1 MAPKWKDKNISRGFC
16 GDTMKCRTFTG
27 SGHTKIQS
35 DYFQKTTTTTRLKSI
50 PFIEMWAASAPF
62 VFCVGQLRVQVRSA
76 VALGCRRVLHAD
88 LPVLKHLNYP
98 LSVSKATVICHPVIL
113 RWMRWLPRLS
123 QPVQRKD
130 RKSQGST
137 PLTPR
142 PASPTQT
149 WPFTDAPLRSSKT
162 PKLMMRANQTAS
174 AYWSSG
180 QQNKH
185 ILDWLQVS
193 LRSQTD
199 QLIDKST
206 NECASKQIYIQVW
219 MDDITFFWRFKYLQS
234 GWSTSS

>member
-88 LPVLKHLNYP
+88 LPGLKHLNYP

-123 QPVQRKD
+123 QPVQCKD

-137 PLTPR
+137 PLTP
-142 PASPTQT
+142 PTSKSNTNMAFHRCSTAFIQNSKID
-149 WPFTDAPLRSSKT
+149 DACQSNSFCLLIIRSAKQAHSW
-162 PKLMMRANQTAS
+162 LTAS
-174 AYWSSG
+174 FSKITNWSA
-180 QQNKH
+180 H
-185 ILDWLQVS
+185 W
-193 LRSQTD
+193 
-199 QLIDKST
+199 
-206 NECASKQIYIQVW
+206 
-219 MDDITFFWRFKYLQS
+219 
-234 GWSTSS
+234 